1 MKPRGG
7 CRAAP
12 WGVLAAL
19 ALAAPVQSAEP
30 VEVRPSRETAA
41 TLRSQ
46 SAPQDGLERWHDGF
60 FLGVQDFI
68 TRLDS
73 RFVDEDESALPV
85 PISPFRIGLES
96 ESIRRASGSVE
107 MRPRIDLDILLQL
120 PNLERRVQVFVTSDT
135 LSESPLTHRASSAV
149 RAGVRLGALQN
160 VDLDLGVRADVPPVA
175 FASLRW
181 QRVLAWDHWQ
191 VLPLAKIYVESGK
204 GIGAAAGASFERW
217 WDHGV
222 FRAASYANW
231 RLDTGDTE
239 FTQSLT
245 FARASEVLRQGRYS
259 DVVGGR
265 DFARGYGL
273 QLLASGT
280 HDTGAQRYEA
290 SLFLKR
296 PTAARWLYWSVA
308 PLVSWERNQHWHPDP
323 GIRIGLDALFWDVSR
338 R

>member
-1 MKPRGG
+1 MNPRSG
-7 CRAAP
+7 CRVAL
-12 WGVLAAL
+12 WRILAAL
-19 ALAAPVQSAEP
+19 SLAAPLQSAER
-30 VEVRPSRETAA
+30 VELRPSRETAA

-46 SAPQDGLERWHDGF
+46 SAPEDGLGRWHDGF

-73 RFVDEDESALPV
+73 RFVDEGESALPV

-96 ESIRRASGSVE
+96 EAIHRADGGTE
-107 MRPRIDLDILLQL
+107 LRPRLDLDILLQL
-120 PNLERRVQVFVTSDT
+120 PNLERRVQLFVTSDT
-135 LSESPLTHRASSAV
+135 LAESPLSHRASSAL

-160 VDLDLGVRADVPPVA
+160 VDLDLGVKADVPPVA

-181 QRVLAWDHWQ
+181 QRVVAWGQWQ
-191 VLPLAKIYVESGK
+191 VLPLAKIYLESGK
-204 GIGAAAGASFERW
+204 GFGAAAGTSFERW
-217 WDHGV
+217 WDHAL
-222 FRAASYANW
+222 FRSSSYANW
-231 RLDTGDTE
+231 RLNASDTE

-245 FARASEVLRQGRYS
+245 LARASEVLRQGRYS

-265 DFARGYGL
+265 DFARGYGM
-273 QLLASGT
+273 QVLASGT
-280 HDTGAQRYEA
+280 RDTGAQRYEA

-296 PTAARWLYWSVA
+296 PTGAHWLYWSVA
-308 PLVSWERNQHWHPDP
+308 PLITWERNQGWHPDP